1 MDKKK
6 ILIVEDEAIVA
17 EDLRRILEGL
27 GYQVVAAVASG
38 EQALTHIKEHHPD
51 LVLMDIVL
59 QGDLNGIDTAE
70 IIRQQEHLPVIY
82 LTAHSDPRTL
92 ERAKVSEPYGYVLKP
107 FDERELHSIIEIT
120 LYKHQAEKRLHHIN
134 GILRAIRNVNQLI
147 VQEKD
152 RDRLIDQACR
162 LLTEGR
168 GYFNAYIALVT
179 EEGQVRAAAAAG
191 EDMDAFGAPHIVQS
205 GALPECMRRAWEQ
218 NALLAIEDHLPE
230 CLRCPLVHHEDRGVL
245 VTPLTYQDHCY
256 GVLGVLL
263 PAAMSRD
270 EEESDLFR
278 EVAADLALAL
288 YKMDIEERER
298 QAQEARRASEERYQ
312 SLVAGLPVGIYQR
325 TLGEDNN
332 LTMANPAL
340 LNIFGYESF
349 EAFQKCG
356 SGATYADPEERR
368 RFNEQL
374 LQEGQ
379 VAGAELNLLRK
390 DGSPFPALVW
400 ARVQGSGEGGTI
412 EGVVIDV
419 TAEKRSQEALEE
431 SLSLYRATLDAT
443 ADGLLVV
450 NRRGRIVSFNRK
462 FVEMWCIPED
472 IIESRDD
479 DRALEF
485 VLDQLADP
493 QGFLGKVR
501 DLYGRPETESFDR
514 ILFKDGRV
522 FERFSSPQYL
532 DDHIVGRVWSFRNI
546 TFMVRAEKSLQKYQ
560 TELENLVKERTA
572 ALIATNAEL
581 NREICQ
587 HQQTEKALRESETR
601 FRAIFEGAPIGISL
615 QDHQGRV
622 LAVNPALHQILGG
635 APGENGLKDS
645 LHPDDSEAFHN
656 LFQDLAEGGRDH
668 FMLEHRVFHQN
679 GDLVWLRVYLSKIKG
694 TDDQPW
700 FTLSLIEDITRE
712 KEIQAEINAYQ
723 ERLRAMAAK
732 LTMTEERER
741 RRLAADL
748 HDNIGQMLA
757 LLQIKLGYLR
767 QEIPS
772 LQGADDLDEARTFL
786 AQIIKTTRSLTL
798 EMGLSVLHEL
808 GFESGVEWLGEKFH
822 EQYGLLV
829 EVECGPLPDSLG
841 YLPKTLFF
849 RVIRELLTNV
859 VKHAQAQSARIS
871 VKTDG
876 DQFCLRVVD
885 DGIGFTM
892 SNLSTLTGFGL
903 FSIAERISN
912 QGGKMEVN
920 STPGGGTEVTLTL
933 PLSEEPTVLS

>member
-6 ILIVEDEAIVA
+6 IILVEDEAIVA
-17 EDLRRILEGL
+17 EDLRRNLERL
-27 GYQVVAAVASG
+27 GYEVVAVAASG
-38 EQALTHIKEHHPD
+38 EQALVDINTHRPD

-59 QGDLNGIDTAE
+59 QGDLSGIDTAE

-82 LTAHSDPRTL
+82 LTAHSDPVTL
-92 ERAKVSEPYGYVLKP
+92 ERAKISEPYGYVLKP

-179 EEGQVRAAAAAG
+179 EGGQVMAAAAAG
-191 EDMDAFGAPHIVQS
+191 ADIDAYGVTHIVQS

-218 NALLAIEDHLPE
+218 QVLLAIEDHLAE
-230 CLRCPLVHHEDRGVL
+230 CSACPLFHHGDRAAL
-245 VTPLTYQDHCY
+245 VTPLVYQDHCY

-263 PAAMSRD
+263 PAAMGRD
-270 EEESDLFR
+270 QEELELFQ

-298 QAQEARRASEERYQ
+298 RSRA
-312 SLVAGLPVGIYQR
+312 
-325 TLGEDNN
+325 
-332 LTMANPAL
+332 
-340 LNIFGYESF
+340 
-349 EAFQKCG
+349 
-356 SGATYADPEERR
+356 
-368 RFNEQL
+368 
-374 LQEGQ
+374 
-379 VAGAELNLLRK
+379 
-390 DGSPFPALVW
+390 
-400 ARVQGSGEGGTI
+400 
-412 EGVVIDV
+412 
-419 TAEKRSQEALEE
+419 ALEE

-443 ADGLLVV
+443 ADGLQVV
-450 NRRGRIVSFNRK
+450 DRQGRIISFNRK
-462 FVEMWCIPED
+462 FLEMWRIPED

-479 DRALEF
+479 DRVLEF

-493 QGFLGKVR
+493 QGFLDKVR
-501 DLYGRPETESFDR
+501 DLYGRPEMESFDR
-514 ILFKDGRV
+514 IYFKDGRV

-532 DDHIVGRVWSFRNI
+532 DDQIVGRVWSFRNI
-546 TFMVRAEKSLQKYQ
+546 TFMVKAEKSLQKYQ
-560 TELENLVKERTA
+560 TELENLVRERTA
-572 ALIATNAEL
+572 ALVAANAEL
-581 NREICQ
+581 NREISE
-587 HQQTEKALRESETR
+587 HKQTEKALRESEAR

-635 APGENGLKDS
+635 APGENGFGDS
-645 LHPDDSEAFHN
+645 LHPDDSEAFHT
-656 LFQDLAEGGRDH
+656 LVQDLAEGGRDH
-668 FMLEHRVFHQN
+668 FMLEHRVFRQN
-679 GDLVWLRVYLSKIKG
+679 GDLVWLRVHLSKIKG

-712 KEIQAEINAYQ
+712 KKVQAEINAYQ

-757 LLQIKLGYLR
+757 LLQIKLGSLR
-767 QEIPS
+767 QEISSP
-772 LQGADDLDEARTFL
+772 QGADDLDEARTFL

-822 EQYGLLV
+822 EQYGLQV
-829 EVECGPLPDSLG
+829 EVECDSLPPSLG
-841 YLPKTLFF
+841 SVPKTLFF

-859 VKHAQAQSARIS
+859 VKHAQAQSARVS
-871 VKTDG
+871 VRAAG
-876 DQFCLRVVD
+876 DQFCLQVAD
-885 DGIGFTM
+885 DGVGFEM
-892 SNLSTLTGFGL
+892 SNLSTLAGFGL

-920 STPGGGTEVTLTL
+920 STPGEGTEVTLTL
-933 PLSEEPTVLS
+933 PLTEEPPLSS